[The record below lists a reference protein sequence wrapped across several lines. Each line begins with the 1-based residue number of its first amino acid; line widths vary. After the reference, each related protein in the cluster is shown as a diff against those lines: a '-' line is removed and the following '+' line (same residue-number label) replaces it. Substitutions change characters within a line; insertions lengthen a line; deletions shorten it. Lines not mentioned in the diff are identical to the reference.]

1 MLVNF
6 AHVFPL
12 FAVLVIGGRSKNT
25 EREIYP
31 AANHEEDWRRVEG
44 FEFLSS
50 KQRFPVTFISLEA
63 TFGQFR
69 TSRAQPGYGSHVRGT
84 NILVPVLRCCV
95 SNTTERFVYLLKYIE

>member
-44 FEFLSS
+44 FEFLRSKTIIPIYIYFFQSNVWPIQNQPSS
-50 KQRFPVTFISLEA
+50 A
-63 TFGQFR
+63 G
-69 TSRAQPGYGSHVRGT
+69 
-84 NILVPVLRCCV
+84 LRIAC
-95 SNTTERFVYLLKYIE
+95 